1 MKLTHN
7 INDFSNNL
15 LLVENVFDWSGLFLC
30 YIFIKSRGE
39 SSFLNLRFI
48 FHSVRNN
55 SVSLNIYYFKFG
67 GAKHSSEKV
76 ELD

>member
-1 MKLTHN
+1 MKMSLTGL
-7 INDFSNNL
+7 DYFYVTFL
-15 LLVENVFDWSGLFLC
+15 L
-30 YIFIKSRGE
+30 SRE
-39 SSFLNLRFI
+39 RSFWNLRFI
-48 FHSVRNN
+48 FLSVRNN

>member
-1 MKLTHN
+1 MYLTGL
-7 INDFSNNL
+7 DYFYVTFL
-15 LLVENVFDWSGLFLC
+15 L
-30 YIFIKSRGE
+30 SRE
-39 SSFLNLRFI
+39 RSFLNLRFI
-48 FHSVRNN
+48 FLGVRNN

>member
-1 MKLTHN
+1 MSLTGL
-7 INDFSNNL
+7 DYFYVTFSL
-15 LLVENVFDWSGLFLC
+15 
-30 YIFIKSRGE
+30 SRE
-39 SSFLNLRFI
+39 RSFLNLRFI
-48 FHSVRNN
+48 FLGVRNN

>member
-1 MKLTHN
+1 MSLTGL
-7 INDFSNNL
+7 DYFYVTFL
-15 LLVENVFDWSGLFLC
+15 L
-30 YIFIKSRGE
+30 SRE
-39 SSFLNLRFI
+39 RSFLNLRFI
-48 FHSVRNN
+48 FLGVRNN

>member
-1 MKLTHN
+1 MTGLDYFYVT
-7 INDFSNNL
+7 FL
-15 LLVENVFDWSGLFLC
+15 L
-30 YIFIKSRGE
+30 SRE
-39 SSFLNLRFI
+39 RSFLNLRFI
-48 FHSVRNN
+48 FLGVRNN

>member
-1 MKLTHN
+1 MSMTGLDYFYVT
-7 INDFSNNL
+7 FL
-15 LLVENVFDWSGLFLC
+15 L
-30 YIFIKSRGE
+30 SRE
-39 SSFLNLRFI
+39 RSFLNLRFI
-48 FHSVRNN
+48 FLGVRNN

>member
-1 MKLTHN
+1 MKMSLTGL
-7 INDFSNNL
+7 DYFYVTFL
-15 LLVENVFDWSGLFLC
+15 LRRE
-30 YIFIKSRGE
+30 R
-39 SSFLNLRFI
+39 SFLNLRFI
-48 FHSVRNN
+48 FLGVRNN